1 MLQSSFHQQRPRYH
15 SKLNLVALMDI
26 FTILV
31 FFLLLNTGEAENL
44 ENAKFVQLP
53 DSRAGTTPHGDLVVL
68 IDKDSLWLGDERIA
82 LIGDVME
89 QPEASIEPLATALAD
104 YRDRKGELTSYEEE
118 NGLALTVMG
127 DRAVSYGLLRS
138 VMQTCRLENFRDI
151 ALAVNQVVAP
161 APSNNGPSSQEPATD
176 ETSPEVAA
184 RATPGGR

>member
-1 MLQSSFHQQRPRYH
+1 MLQSTFQYQRPRYY

-53 DSRAGTTPHGDLVVL
+53 NSLAGTTPHGELVIL
-68 IDKDSLWLGDERIA
+68 IDEDSLWLEEKRIA
-82 LIGDVME
+82 SIGDIME
-89 QPEASIEPLATALAD
+89 NPEASIEPLATALAD
-104 YRDRKGELTSYEEE
+104 YRDRKGELNSYEEQ

-127 DRAVSYGLLRS
+127 DRAVPYGLLRS

-151 ALAVNQVVAP
+151 ALAVNQMMAP
-161 APSNNGPSSQEPATD
+161 VSSSPLPAAND
-176 ETSPEVAA
+176 TSPEVAI
-184 RATPGGR
+184 RATPGVRQ